1 MRAARLL
8 VAGLGVV
15 VAAYG
20 VVLTLTRL
28 EPGQLLELGVWLA
41 AGVLVHDV
49 LVAGT
54 VLLAASVGGRVLPA
68 AWRAPAA
75 LALVVWGSVTLMA
88 VPVLGRFG
96 ARPDNPTLLDRP
108 YLPAWAAATVLTVLV
123 VSVGGL
129 VAARRG
135 DNA

>member
-75 LALVVWGSVTLMA
+75 LALMVWGSVTLMA

>member
-68 AWRAPAA
+68 ASRAPAA
-75 LALVVWGSVTLMA
+75 LALVVWGSVTVMA